1 MAGGGKSGPTSSTV
15 TQTNVPEWLRP
26 QVETL
31 VGGATKELFTTQRTP
46 DGAYEIT
53 GVKPYTPYSTKPE
66 EYVAGFSP
74 LQEQAFAGTAGL
86 QTPGQ
91 FGMGTQ
97 MSQQAGLGGLST
109 AQQAAGLSGMQAG
122 AGNQYMQMATNPF
135 ATQAFMSPYMQNVVD
150 VQQQQAQR
158 QADIANQATR
168 AKIAQSGGFG
178 GRGAFLAPA
187 QANADLMRQ
196 KQDIQARGLQSAFE
210 QARQTQQFG
219 ADLNLRGLT
228 GAQQGLQNV
237 LGSYDLLNRSAGM
250 MGDLGSRQLQAQK
263 DIIGLQSQMG
273 GMERQ
278 RQQDIINQAIQNFA
292 MGQETPMTRL
302 NQFNAI
308 LRGYATPGQTTT
320 QYTAAPPM
328 TSQLAGL
335 GTAAYGASKLLAKGG
350 KVQSM
355 ATGGIPEINRKVL
368 FDPNSVSLQ
377 QVQQGIKNETI
388 SDLIGVPVALQKKK
402 SAQQA
407 SAMQTPTNQATLTEE
422 ALAGID
428 SIPSNLPVRAAS
440 GGIIAFNGE
449 EESLVPSTADTPKR
463 GATLA
468 SVLAELRQ
476 SLGEDRVQSPEVA
489 EYLKAARAAAT
500 SPEDIKRQQGM
511 RILQAGL
518 GIMGGRSP
526 VAFQNIAEGIQPA
539 LKGYEEDVARQKA
552 AGIASLKAQADIAE
566 ARRLERRGEVKDAL
580 GLLEKQ
586 KELEMRER
594 VSKQHVL
601 TEYAKNYLEMQKA
614 KGDPRSDKE
623 IMDEGYRVG
632 FRQYG
637 YAQGR
642 AEAGLAGTAL
652 TTTTARDTAAGSQDL
667 RRAELE
673 QNARIAALGA
683 WEKKE
688 FTDPEKRQYRRIQRA
703 SGQEAADAY
712 KDTWIK
718 EQIAKSAPPV
728 PPSPRPPAGQ
738 PAPGRQPS
746 RPPSGNFPT
755 PVQWQIDRL
764 QENKDKKSYIE
775 AFETKFGP
783 GSSDKYLK

>member
-1 MAGGGKSGPTSSTV
+1 MAGGGKSPTSSTV

-53 GVKPYTPYSTKPE
+53 GVKPYTPYSEDPSK
-66 EYVAGFSP
+66 YVAGFSP

-158 QADIANQATR
+158 QADIANQAMR

-196 KQDIQARGLQSAFE
+196 KQDIQARGLQSAFD

-250 MGDLGSRQLQAQK
+250 MGDLGTRQLQAQK

-273 GMERQ
+273 GVQRQ
-278 RQQDIINQAIQNFA
+278 REQDIINQAIQNFA

-328 TSQLAGL
+328 ASQVAGL
-335 GTAAYGASKLLAKGG
+335 GMGAYGAYKAFNAKKGG
-350 KVQSM
+350 IV
-355 ATGGIPEINRKVL
+355 
-368 FDPNSVSLQ
+368 D
-377 QVQQGIKNETI
+377 
-388 SDLIGVPVALQKKK
+388 
-402 SAQQA
+402 
-407 SAMQTPTNQATLTEE
+407 
-422 ALAGID
+422 
-428 SIPSNLPVRAAS
+428 
-440 GGIIAFNGE
+440 
-449 EESLVPSTADTPKR
+449 
-463 GATLA
+463 
-468 SVLAELRQ
+468 
-476 SLGEDRVQSPEVA
+476 
-489 EYLKAARAAAT
+489 
-500 SPEDIKRQQGM
+500 
-511 RILQAGL
+511 L
-518 GIMGGRSP
+518 GIYNAM
-526 VAFQNIAEGIQPA
+526 
-539 LKGYEEDVARQKA
+539 
-552 AGIASLKAQADIAE
+552 
-566 ARRLERRGEVKDAL
+566 
-580 GLLEKQ
+580 
-586 KELEMRER
+586 KESE
-594 VSKQHVL
+594 
-601 TEYAKNYLEMQKA
+601 
-614 KGDPRSDKE
+614 
-623 IMDEGYRVG
+623 
-632 FRQYG
+632 
-637 YAQGR
+637 
-642 AEAGLAGTAL
+642 
-652 TTTTARDTAAGSQDL
+652 
-667 RRAELE
+667 
-673 QNARIAALGA
+673 
-683 WEKKE
+683 
-688 FTDPEKRQYRRIQRA
+688 
-703 SGQEAADAY
+703 
-712 KDTWIK
+712 
-718 EQIAKSAPPV
+718 
-728 PPSPRPPAGQ
+728 
-738 PAPGRQPS
+738 
-746 RPPSGNFPT
+746 
-755 PVQWQIDRL
+755 
-764 QENKDKKSYIE
+764 
-775 AFETKFGP
+775 
-783 GSSDKYLK
+783 